1 MSSLKI
7 YFQMDFEPHIT
18 LNPRFDHFCFF
29 FPFLNKTAETDGI
42 FLTRSPTQG
51 ITFKKI
57 DKNTSPGFWHIS
69 HTNRFLKVQ

>member
-18 LNPRFDHFCFF
+18 LNPRFDLFCFF

-42 FLTRSPTQG
+42 FFNE
-51 ITFKKI
+51 IT
-57 DKNTSPGFWHIS
+57 NTGNH
-69 HTNRFLKVQ
+69 L